1 MRLDRK
7 YRVVS
12 LCEDDRVDRRILDGA
27 RMLSEEGWP
36 TLVIAAPPLIDL
48 RDEESYPDVPIFR
61 MPSNV
66 VRPGLSPR
74 GTLPHEALID
84 SLFPWSRRVTA
95 AALAFPAEVYI
106 ANDLPQLAAGIIAA
120 RRHGSTLIYDAHE
133 FFPAQPF
140 VKERAQ
146 KLETI
151 ERDLIAYAH
160 GIVTV
165 NDSIADV
172 MTMHYTCMRPR
183 ILLNCPSR
191 RHQKTALTD
200 DGRLRKFLG
209 ITPTQ
214 RVLLYQGNLTAFR
227 NLEEMIDGMALLQS
241 PDVVL
246 ALMGR
251 ASDFSGGLQ
260 QRAERLGLLGK
271 RVFFIPEQ
279 SAANLLAWTAG
290 ADAGIIPY
298 PHTDLNT
305 LMCTPNKLYEF
316 LASGLPILASH
327 GTELR
332 RFVGDIGVGQNAHLQ
347 TPQDFARAID
357 AFMAGPL
364 DVWRAK
370 SIELSARY
378 TWETEGRLWFDIIRD
393 AQAVHRERPWS
404 AIVAASMADS
414 AKAPSLV
421 APLRRAV

>member
-1 MRLDRK
+1 MRFDRQ

-36 TLVIAAPPLIDL
+36 TLVIAAPPLTDL

-74 GTLPHEALID
+74 GTLPHQALIE
-84 SLFPWSRRVTA
+84 SLFPWGRRIA
-95 AALAFPAEVYI
+95 AAAQAFPAEVYI
-106 ANDLPQLAAGIIAA
+106 ANDLPQLAAGTLAA
-120 RRHGSTLIYDAHE
+120 RRYNATLIYDAHE

-140 VKERAQ
+140 VKDRAQ
-146 KLETI
+146 NLEAI
-151 ERDLIAYAH
+151 ERDLIGFAH

-172 MTMHYTCMRPR
+172 MTMHYACMRPH
-183 ILLNCPSR
+183 IVLNCPSR
-191 RHQKTALTD
+191 RHQKTAMAD

-209 ITPTQ
+209 IRPEQ
-214 RVLLYQGNLTAFR
+214 RVLLYQGNLVDHR
-227 NLEEMIDGMALLQS
+227 NLCEMIDGMALLKS
-241 PDVVL
+241 DSVVL

-251 ASDFSGGLQ
+251 ESEYSDGLK
-260 QRAERLGLLGK
+260 RHAHAIGVMGR

-347 TPQDFARAID
+347 TPEDFARAIS
-357 AFMAGPL
+357 AFMGGPL
-364 DVWRAK
+364 EQYRAK
-370 SIELSARY
+370 SRELSSRY
-378 TWETEGRLWFDIIRD
+378 TWETEGRLWFDIIRE
-393 AQAVHRERPWS
+393 AQAVHKSRPWTDGI
-404 AIVAASMADS
+404 ATQAA
-414 AKAPSLV
+414 
-421 APLRRAV
+421 

>member
-1 MRLDRK
+1 MRLDRT
-7 YRVVS
+7 YRVVH

-61 MPSNV
+61 MPSQA
-66 VRPGLSPR
+66 VRPGAVPM
-74 GTLPHEALID
+74 GVLPHERMID
-84 SLFPWSRRVTA
+84 TQFRWSRRVTA

-120 RRHGSTLIYDAHE
+120 RTYNATLIYDAHE

-140 VKERAQ
+140 VKARSAQ
-146 KLETI
+146 LETI
-151 ERDLIAYAH
+151 ERELIGHAH

-165 NDSIADV
+165 NDSIADL
-172 MTMHYTCMRPR
+172 MTMHYTCMRPH
-183 ILLNCPSR
+183 IVLNCPTR
-191 RHQKTALTD
+191 RHQATAMED
-200 DGRLRKFLG
+200 DGRMRRFLG
-209 ITPTQ
+209 IAPHQ
-214 RVLLYQGNLTAFR
+214 RILLYQGNLTAFR
-227 NLEEMIDGMALLQS
+227 NLEEMVEGMTLVQS

-251 ASDFSGGLQ
+251 ASEFSAGLER
-260 QRAERLGLLGK
+260 RAAELGVLG
-271 RVFFIPEQ
+271 RTVFFIPEK
-279 SAANLLAWTAG
+279 SASELLAWTAG

-332 RFVGDIGVGQNAHLQ
+332 RFVGDQGVGRNAHLQ
-347 TPQDFARAID
+347 TPRDFAVAID

-364 DVWRAK
+364 DTWRAR
-370 SIELSARY
+370 SRELSQRY
-378 TWETEGRLWFDIIRD
+378 TWETEGRLWFDIIRE
-393 AQAVHRERPWS
+393 AQAVHRSRPWP
-404 AIVAASMADS
+404 ATPAHTDTPM
-414 AKAPSLV
+414 
-421 APLRRAV
+421 RRAG

>member
-1 MRLDRK
+1 MRLDSDF
-7 YRVVS
+7 RVVS

-36 TLVIAAPPLIDL
+36 TLVIAAPPLTDL
-48 RDEESYPDVPIFR
+48 RDEESYPDVSIFR
-61 MPSNV
+61 VPTNV

-74 GTLPHEALID
+74 GTLPHQALIE
-84 SLFPWSRRVTA
+84 SLFPWGRRIA
-95 AALAFPAEVYI
+95 AAAQAFPAEVYI
-106 ANDLPQLAAGIIAA
+106 ANDLPQLAAGILAA
-120 RRHGSTLIYDAHE
+120 RRHNATLIYDAHE

-151 ERDLIAYAH
+151 ERDLIGYAH

-183 ILLNCPSR
+183 IVLNCPSR
-191 RHQKTALTD
+191 RHQKTAMSD
-200 DGRLRKFLG
+200 DGRMRQFLG
-209 ITPTQ
+209 IRPEQ
-214 RVLLYQGNLTAFR
+214 RVLLYQGNLADHR
-227 NLEEMIDGMALLQS
+227 NLQEMIDGMALLPS
-241 PDVVL
+241 DDVVL
-246 ALMGR
+246 ALLGRESEYSDGLKRHAEAIGVMGR
-251 ASDFSGGLQ
+251 
-260 QRAERLGLLGK
+260 

-347 TPQDFARAID
+347 TPEDFARAIS
-357 AFMAGPL
+357 AFMNGPL
-364 DVWRAK
+364 DQYREK
-370 SIELSARY
+370 SRELSARY

-393 AQAVHRERPWS
+393 AQAVHRMRPWS
-404 AIVAASMADS
+404 AAPASDS
-414 AKAPSLV
+414 RSV
-421 APLRRAV
+421 RRAS

>member
-1 MRLDRK
+1 MRLDQK

-36 TLVIAAPPLIDL
+36 TLVIAGPPLLDL
-48 RDEESYPDVPIFR
+48 RDEESYPEVPIFR
-61 MPSNV
+61 MPN
-66 VRPGLSPR
+66 RHTHPGMYPS
-74 GTLPHEALID
+74 GTLPHED
-84 SLFPWSRRVTA
+84 TMNTLFPWHRRVTA
-95 AALAFPAEVYI
+95 AALAFPADVYI

-120 RRHGSTLIYDAHE
+120 RHHGSTLIYDAHE

-140 VKERAQ
+140 LKERAQ
-146 KLETI
+146 KLEMI
-151 ERDLIAYAH
+151 ERDLIGYAH

-183 ILLNCPSR
+183 IVLNCPTR
-191 RHQKTALTD
+191 RHQATAMQD
-200 DGRLRKFLG
+200 DGRMRTFLG
-209 ITPTQ
+209 IRPEQ
-214 RVLLYQGNLTAFR
+214 RILLYQGNLAAFR

-241 PDVVL
+241 PEVVL

-251 ASDFSGGLQ
+251 ASTVGDALKV
-260 QRAERLGLLGK
+260 RAEQLGLLGT

-332 RFVGDIGVGQNAHLQ
+332 RFVGDLGVGQNAHLQ
-347 TPQDFARAID
+347 TPADFARAID

-364 DVWRAK
+364 DRYRAR
-370 SIELSARY
+370 STEVSARY
-378 TWETEGRLWFDIIRD
+378 TWETEGRQWFDIIRD
-393 AQAVHRERPWS
+393 AQAVHRDNPWPTRN
-404 AIVAASMADS
+404 AEAAFT
-414 AKAPSLV
+414 PQLV
-421 APLRRAV
+421 AV

>member
-1 MRLDRK
+1 MRLDRQF
-7 YRVVS
+7 RVVS

-61 MPSNV
+61 MPSNI

-84 SLFPWSRRVTA
+84 SIFPWSRRVTA

-120 RRHGSTLIYDAHE
+120 RHHGSTLIYDAHE

-151 ERDLIAYAH
+151 ERDLIGYAH

-183 ILLNCPSR
+183 IVLNCPSR
-191 RHQKTALTD
+191 RHQQTAMAD
-200 DGRLRKFLG
+200 DGRLRNFLG
-209 ITPTQ
+209 IRPDQ
-214 RVLLYQGNLTAFR
+214 RVLLYQGNLAAHR
-227 NLEEMIDGMALLQS
+227 NLKEMIDGMALLS
-241 PDVVL
+241 SDGVVL

-251 ASDFSGGLQ
+251 ESEYSDGLK
-260 QRAERLGLLGK
+260 RHAEQIGVVGR

-332 RFVGDIGVGQNAHLQ
+332 RFVGDLGVGQNAHLQ

-364 DVWRAK
+364 DLWRAK

-378 TWETEGRLWFDIIRD
+378 TWETEGRLWFDVIRD

-404 AIVAASMADS
+404 TIAPSVVT
-414 AKAPSLV
+414 PSLV
-421 APLRRAV
+421 TPLRKVV

>member
-1 MRLDRK
+1 MRLDQK

-36 TLVIAAPPLIDL
+36 TLVIAAPPLLDL

-61 MPSNV
+61 MPSQHV
-66 VRPGLSPR
+66 PGGEVPT
-74 GTLPHEALID
+74 GTLPHEALIN
-84 SLFPWSRRVTA
+84 SLFRWSRRVTA

-120 RRHGSTLIYDAHE
+120 RTYGSTLIYDAHE

-140 VKERAQ
+140 VKDRSE
-146 KLETI
+146 KLEAI
-151 ERDLIAYAH
+151 ERDLIQFAH

-172 MTMHYTCMRPR
+172 MTMHYKCMRPQ
-183 ILLNCPSR
+183 IVLNCPTR
-191 RHQKTALTD
+191 RHQKTAMVD
-200 DGRLRKFLG
+200 DGRMRKFLG
-209 ITPTQ
+209 IAPGQ
-214 RVLLYQGNLTAFR
+214 RILLYQGNLTAFR
-227 NLEEMIDGMALLQS
+227 NLEEMIEGMTMVQS
-241 PDVVL
+241 DDVVL

-251 ASDFSGGLQ
+251 ASDFSEGLKR
-260 QRAERLGLLGK
+260 RASELGVLGR
-271 RVFFIPEQ
+271 RVFFIPEK
-279 SAANLLAWTAG
+279 SAGELLAWTAG

-332 RFVGDIGVGQNAHLQ
+332 RFVGDLGVGRNAHLQ
-347 TPQDFARAID
+347 TPRDFATAID
-357 AFMAGPL
+357 DFMAGPL
-364 DVWRAK
+364 DRWRAR
-370 SIELSARY
+370 STELSARY
-378 TWETEGRLWFDIIRD
+378 TWETEGRLWFDIIRQ
-393 AQAVHRERPWS
+393 AQEVHRVNPWPGQP
-404 AIVAASMADS
+404 VAADS
-414 AKAPSLV
+414 LEMVGA
-421 APLRRAV
+421 

>member
-1 MRLDRK
+1 MRLDRQF
-7 YRVVS
+7 RVVS

-61 MPSNV
+61 MPSNM

-84 SLFPWSRRVTA
+84 SIFPWSRRVTA

-120 RRHGSTLIYDAHE
+120 RHHGSTLIYDAHE

-151 ERDLIAYAH
+151 ERDLIGYAH

-183 ILLNCPSR
+183 IVLNCPSR
-191 RHQKTALTD
+191 RHQQTAMVD
-200 DGRLRKFLG
+200 DGRLRNFLG
-209 ITPTQ
+209 IRPDQ
-214 RVLLYQGNLTAFR
+214 RVLLYQGNLAAHR
-227 NLEEMIDGMALLQS
+227 NLKEMIDGMALLPS
-241 PDVVL
+241 DGVVL

-251 ASDFSGGLQ
+251 ESEYSNGLK
-260 QRAERLGLLGK
+260 RHAEQIGVVGR

-347 TPQDFARAID
+347 TPEDFARAIG
-357 AFMAGPL
+357 AFMNGPL
-364 DVWRAK
+364 DQYREK
-370 SIELSARY
+370 SRELSSRY

-393 AQAVHRERPWS
+393 AQAVHKSRPWG
-404 AIVAASMADS
+404 AAVALPVSSLKRAS
-414 AKAPSLV
+414 
-421 APLRRAV
+421 